1 MAQLCRHCHS
11 LAMDGFSRWGALAS
25 VALLA
30 GCQPH
35 DERACSPAR
44 EYWHNPA
51 EAGELEPLRNRV
63 TLRRDGKILWN
74 GFNASNDQIAQL
86 LAASHKL
93 TPEPGVYLE
102 AEMGASC
109 ADLDRMRNQMDTALQ
124 CRIDGRKCLEG
135 LPDGYPHSRR

>member
-1 MAQLCRHCHS
+1 
-11 LAMDGFSRWGALAS
+11 MDGFSRWCALAS

-135 LPDGYPHSRR
+135 LPDGYPHSRG